1 LLLETHK
8 MVPKLEQKG
17 CDALL
22 QLTLWS
28 TWIELKCVKPS
39 RRKLSPALLSKVSM
53 LHMIFLD
60 GFKWNSDIV
69 CSHRVMCLLFYS
81 TSNFFFFG
89 TLMKI
94 WISAAGLPRLFVMCE
109 LLVHVR
115 QVCLC

>member
-39 RRKLSPALLSKVSM
+39 RWKLSPALLSKVFM
-53 LHMIFLD
+53 LHMIFFRWLQMK
-60 GFKWNSDIV
+60 FWYSVFSPCYVFIV
-69 CSHRVMCLLFYS
+69 L
-81 TSNFFFFG
+81 
-89 TLMKI
+89 
-94 WISAAGLPRLFVMCE
+94 
-109 LLVHVR
+109 
-115 QVCLC
+115 